1 MGGAY
6 QWPRLN
12 EVMEY
17 RKTVRQLVCDLISS
31 SSLSLPVSM
40 DNPWVSSQDLVPCDS
55 PVHAVFLTK
64 NKCSMHHGLVVCLF
78 IVQCIM
84 ISVFPHF
91 QWSLF
96 MGIDHDR

>member
-6 QWPRLN
+6 QWPGLN

-55 PVHAVFLTK
+55 PVHAMFLTK
-64 NKCSMHHGLVVCLF
+64 NSLLHLYVP
-78 IVQCIM
+78 CIM
-84 ISVFPHF
+84 VLSYACL
-91 QWSLF
+91 LF
-96 MGIDHDR
+96 HVS